1 MTRQAPAVFNTGVF
15 PAEGNGTLS
24 ERPLDQLTLRELFTE
39 TEMLVRELI
48 EHLEQSFHPQ
58 LRSLEELVQFRK
70 TLEERNQVGDSTI
83 RNQVA
88 AVLDSDDFSQKLLH
102 RLDGC
107 LEAIR
112 EGSHRAL
119 RERG

>member
-1 MTRQAPAVFNTGVF
+1 VSAVFNTGVI
-15 PAEGNGTLS
+15 PSKGLNPLS

-39 TEMLVRELI
+39 TEMVVRELV

-58 LRSLEELVQFRK
+58 LRSLDELIRIRK
-70 TLEERNQVGDSTI
+70 TPRDRSQTSDSSV

-88 AVLDSDDFSQKLLH
+88 AVLESDDFSQKLLH

-107 LEAIR
+107 LAAIR
-112 EGSHRAL
+112 EGAHRAL
-119 RERG
+119 NE